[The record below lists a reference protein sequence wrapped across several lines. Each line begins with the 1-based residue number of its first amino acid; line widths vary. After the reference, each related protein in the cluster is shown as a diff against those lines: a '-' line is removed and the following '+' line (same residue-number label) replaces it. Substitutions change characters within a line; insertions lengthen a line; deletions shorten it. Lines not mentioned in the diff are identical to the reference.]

1 MKKCTIETTDLRT
14 LLDSLTN
21 GEHVKATWKRGE
33 VEVTAEGPV
42 HVDGLQHR
50 SCYLVIRSGIGFV
63 SGLTSIEVTRTEEV
77 TVTRDDEAAGLTSIE
92 VTRTEEV
99 TVTRDDEAA
108 LHALLDSLTDGQKIT
123 AEWRDAKGSI
133 VITGTVE
140 NIDLCQEVHGY
151 YSNLLRW
158 GRVLHRDLHS
168 VTVRRTVVQRWEREK
183 EEHVRPPAG
192 GATSASTH
200 TSGPAIDLRADVAHG
215 QLNHDRATC
224 TRCCVSKLLWGGEK
238 KS

>member
-63 SGLTSIEVTRTEEV
+63 S
-77 TVTRDDEAAGLTSIE
+77 GLTSIE

>member
-42 HVDGLQHR
+42 HVDGPQHR
-50 SCYLVIRSGIGFV
+50 SCHRVIRLPRFV
-63 SGLTSIEVTRTEEV
+63 I
-77 TVTRDDEAAGLTSIE
+77 GLTSIE

-108 LHALLDSLTDGQKIT
+108 LHALFDSLEDGQKIT

-140 NIDLCQEVHGY
+140 NTDLCQEVHGY

-158 GRVLHRDLHS
+158 GGDKLHRDLHS

-215 QLNHDRATC
+215 QPNHDRATC
-224 TRCCVSKLLWGGEK
+224 TWCCVSKLLWGGEK

>member
-1 MKKCTIETTDLRT
+1 MTNTIETTDLRT

-42 HVDGLQHR
+42 HVDGPQHR
-50 SCYLVIRSGIGFV
+50 SCHQVIRSGIGLV
-63 SGLTSIEVTRTEEV
+63 I
-77 TVTRDDEAAGLTSIE
+77 GLTSIE

-108 LHALLDSLTDGQKIT
+108 LHALFDSLEDGQKIT

-140 NIDLCQEVHGY
+140 NTDLCQEVHGY
-151 YSNLLRW
+151 HSNLLRW
-158 GRVLHRDLHS
+158 GGDQLHRDLHS
-168 VTVRRTVVQRWEREK
+168 VTTHRTVVHRWEREK
-183 EEHVRPPAG
+183 KAAGSAHIHVDAFHDR
-192 GATSASTH
+192 
-200 TSGPAIDLRADVAHG
+200 
-215 QLNHDRATC
+215 QNHDRATC
-224 TRCCVSKLLWGGEK
+224 TRCQLSRLLWGEK
-238 KS
+238 S